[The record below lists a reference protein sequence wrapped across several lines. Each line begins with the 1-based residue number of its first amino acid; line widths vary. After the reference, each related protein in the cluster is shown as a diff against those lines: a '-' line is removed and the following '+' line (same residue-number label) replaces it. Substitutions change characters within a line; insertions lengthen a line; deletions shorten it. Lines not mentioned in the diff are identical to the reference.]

1 MTNTGDAITVPVGPE
16 VLGHM
21 FNVLG
26 NTIDGTP
33 NIKTK
38 ERHAIHK
45 KSPPFTALSTK
56 AEILETGI
64 KVIDLLAPMLK

>member
-1 MTNTGDAITVPVGPE
+1 
-16 VLGHM
+16 M

-45 KSPPFTALSTK
+45 KSPSFTNLTTK
-56 AEILETGI
+56 AELLETGI
-64 KVIDLLAPMLK
+64 KVIDLLAPMLKGGKVGLF

>member
-1 MTNTGDAITVPVGPE
+1 
-16 VLGHM
+16 M

-33 NIKTK
+33 NLETK

-45 KSPPFTALSTK
+45 PAPDFTSLTIK
-56 AEILETGI
+56 AELLETGI
-64 KVIDLLAPMLK
+64 KVIDLLAPVLK